1 MEKEIPSRIGINGQC
16 QYEWSTNIREQ
27 LVQYYYQLVRPEPD
41 NQYKYDYLEAQY
53 FILVSSII
61 LNNGDTKHNPRMS
74 KGGQRECLMMAYKMI
89 AQTRDILMGKGE
101 YKLSYIMIAVLSYM
115 NVSYDGLST
124 INMAKHALRSF
135 VLNIPSPT
143 HHNNNNNS
151 RSYGSW
157 KDIKYFCNYCKKIG
171 MVETHPMIRYAI
183 QLMTTQL
190 RKDVQL
196 YENNK
201 STTSLSL
208 VSKWI
213 PREKSKKFGW
223 LYPYLV
229 QSYYNLK
236 KAPTYQNNK
245 YLKKF
250 RKILTKMNKQL
261 QTIQIVQT
269 KRQYDKINI
278 KHVTSQTFAKQYN
291 AFIKYGI
298 LTPTS
303 SSPSPSPIHTHGL
316 SEHIS
321 MYEFVR
327 IASKE
332 TDPYRI
338 QLLDH
343 LWATQSSIKNP
354 YKSTNRYILP
364 IVDTSIHMQDHSNHP
379 LYTAIGLAIRV
390 SELSLLKNRI
400 LLFSQVPKWVN
411 IPAKD
416 NNRFSAKVKTI
427 LKIIKEDNT
436 MNMNSNIFLATNKLL
451 QGYIDSKIPPNR
463 VKQMTWMFFSN
474 MQHVDDNTLPYSSEK
489 QHSHPPPHPHPHP
502 QHQPPPPTRKQFVFE
517 SIYEKIKKTFYEAG
531 RLSDYRTPFEPSHI
545 VFWNLTSNLGFP
557 CKSTTPNT
565 TMVSGYTPTTINQFR
580 IPHQHHPSPHHSPSK
595 KPLTPKRTPWDALK
609 YTLDHPRYN
618 PMGQLLIDAWD
629 AYDIINDE
637 NKKQL

>member
-41 NQYKYDYLEAQY
+41 IVYKYDYLEAQY

-61 LNNGDTKHNPRMS
+61 LNNGDTKHNPCMS
-74 KGGQRECLMMAYKMI
+74 KGGQRECLMLAYKMI

-115 NVSYDGLST
+115 GVSYDGLST
-124 INMAKHALRSF
+124 INMAKHALRTF

-143 HHNNNNNS
+143 HHNT

-171 MVETHPMIRYAI
+171 MVETHPIIRYAI
-183 QLMTTQL
+183 QLTTTQL

-261 QTIQIVQT
+261 QTIQIMQT

-298 LTPTS
+298 LTPP
-303 SSPSPSPIHTHGL
+303 SPSPSPIHTHGL

-343 LWATQSSIKNP
+343 LWATHSSIKNP
-354 YKSTNRYILP
+354 YKSTNRYMLP

-416 NNRFSAKVKTI
+416 SNRFSAKVKTI

-489 QHSHPPPHPHPHP
+489 QH
-502 QHQPPPPTRKQFVFE
+502 PTRKQFVFE

-565 TMVSGYTPTTINQFR
+565 SMVSGYTPTIINQFR
-580 IPHQHHPSPHHSPSK
+580 IPRQHHPPPCHSSEQSK
-595 KPLTPKRTPWDALK
+595 KPLTEKRTSWDAMK

-629 AYDIINDE
+629 AYDIINNE

>member
-27 LVQYYYQLVRPEPD
+27 LVQYYYQLVRPEPG

-143 HHNNNNNS
+143 HHHNNS

-183 QLMTTQL
+183 QLTTTQL

-236 KAPTYQNNK
+236 KTPTYQNNK

-250 RKILTKMNKQL
+250 RKILTKMNNQL

-298 LTPTS
+298 LNL
-303 SSPSPSPIHTHGL
+303 SSPSPSFIHTHGL

-321 MYEFVR
+321 MYDFVR

-354 YKSTNRYILP
+354 YKSINRYILP

-463 VKQMTWMFFSN
+463 VKQMTWIFFSN

-489 QHSHPPPHPHPHP
+489 QH
-502 QHQPPPPTRKQFVFE
+502 PTRKQFVFE

-557 CKSTTPNT
+557 CKSATPNT
-565 TMVSGYTPTTINQFR
+565 TMVSGYTPTIINQFR
-580 IPHQHHPSPHHSPSK
+580 IPHQHHPHQHHPHQHH
-595 KPLTPKRTPWDALK
+595 PLWVN
-609 YTLDHPRYN
+609 Y
-618 PMGQLLIDAWD
+618 
-629 AYDIINDE
+629 
-637 NKKQL
+637 

>member
-41 NQYKYDYLEAQY
+41 IVYKYDYLEAQY

-61 LNNGDTKHNPRMS
+61 LNNGDTKHNIRMS

-115 NVSYDGLST
+115 DVSYDGLST

-135 VLNIPSPT
+135 VLDIPTLS
-143 HHNNNNNS
+143 HNNDT

-171 MVETHPMIRYAI
+171 MVETHPIIRYAI

-298 LTPTS
+298 LN
-303 SSPSPSPIHTHGL
+303 SPSPSPSPSYKHGL

-321 MYEFVR
+321 MYDFVR

-411 IPAKD
+411 ITIKD
-416 NNRFSAKVKTI
+416 NNCFSAKVKTI

-436 MNMNSNIFLATNKLL
+436 MNMNSNLFLAINKLL
-451 QGYIDSKIPPNR
+451 QGYIDSKLPPNC
-463 VKQMTWMFFSN
+463 VKQMTWIFFSN

-489 QHSHPPPHPHPHP
+489 KHRPPQQP
-502 QHQPPPPTRKQFVFE
+502 QNRPPLPPTRKQFVFE

-531 RLSDYRTPFEPSHI
+531 RLSDYRTPFEPSHM
-545 VFWNLTSNLGFP
+545 VFWNLTSNIGFP

-565 TMVSGYTPTTINQFR
+565 SMVSGYTPSIINQFR
-580 IPHQHHPSPHHSPSK
+580 ISPPYHRTPHTCTERK
-595 KPLTPKRTPWDALK
+595 KPPLIAKRTPWDALK

-618 PMGQLLIDAWD
+618 HMGQLLIDTWD

-637 NKKQL
+637 N